1 MNVPVMYWYHFRLS
15 SSPVLVDT
23 HVRSTMPRNMHVNG
37 NEWSCEDPSTPPPPP
52 PPHGSALALH
62 GSSHGN
68 SLSATLP
75 VKKKSVTIGTFTTVV
90 EPFEIDHSNHHHDSH
105 VNESMMTSAV
115 WQSPKRVVDNELE
128 AATRFNGSD
137 SESGEDVWQKKALKI
152 AL

>member
-1 MNVPVMYWYHFRLS
+1 MYWYYFRLS

-37 NEWSCEDPSTPPPPP
+37 NEWNCEDPSTPPPPP

-115 WQSPKRVVDNELE
+115 
-128 AATRFNGSD
+128 
-137 SESGEDVWQKKALKI
+137 
-152 AL
+152 